1 MTSTSRLFELKERL
15 MTTLDNTSS
24 SQWLSRRSS
33 MANRVIVAVLGML
46 LAQPAWAQWVE
57 VDTDWVELGTGDRG
71 KITFYIDQTT
81 IRKSDSGRQ
90 AWTMHSFE
98 QPPTGFFLTL
108 MYQSVKQLDEFD
120 CAGERS
126 KNMQSL
132 GYSGPMGTGQVVW
145 SNDDADR
152 WTVVSPGSHRESLLR
167 AACSVP
173 LK

>member
-1 MTSTSRLFELKERL
+1 
-15 MTTLDNTSS
+15 
-24 SQWLSRRSS
+24 
-33 MANRVIVAVLGML
+33 MANRVIAAVLGML
-46 LAQPAWAQWVE
+46 LAQPVWAQWVE
-57 VDTDWVELGTGDRG
+57 VGTEWVELGTGDRG

-81 IRKSDSGRQ
+81 IRKSDGRRR

-98 QPPTGFFLTL
+98 QPPTGLL
-108 MYQSVKQLDEFD
+108 IVHQSTKTLDEFD

-126 KNMQSL
+126 RNLQSL

-152 WTVVSPGSHRESLLR
+152 WTVVSPGSQRESLLR
-167 AACSVP
+167 AACSMP